1 MKQLVSISRILV
13 GVLFIISG
21 LIKANDALGFSY
33 KLDEYFVVFHMEFL
47 NGAGLAIAMLICIFE
62 VALGVALLVG
72 YRMVMVS
79 WLMLLMILF
88 FTFLTFY
95 SAYFDVVKDCG
106 CFGDALKL
114 KPWESFYKD
123 VILLVLI
130 LIIFVKRKSIKP
142 LIGDKFAGFMS
153 ATGLILTTWFT
164 WHCYTHLPVKDF
176 RPYAIGKNITEGM
189 TLPPGAI
196 TDSVVMVFI
205 YKDKKTGAQVEA
217 GMDQVSTYSGN
228 EQYEFVDRLD
238 KVVREGD
245 KAAIHDFAIKDAEDN
260 DLTSDFLSRPDYV
273 FMLIA
278 YDLTK
283 ADIKAQDKV
292 NALAA
297 ACQKNDF
304 EFFGLTSTIP
314 AETDKFRHDHQNM
327 FPYYFC
333 DGTALKTIIRSN
345 PGLVLLKQ
353 GTVIDMWHHNDF
365 PTYEELNAKYLHKK

>member
-95 SAYFDVVKDCG
+95 CAYFDVVKDCG

-205 YKDKKTGAQVEA
+205 YKDNKTGAQVEA

-283 ADIKAQDKV
+283 ADVKAQDKV

-297 ACQKNDF
+297 ECQKNDF

-314 AETDKFRHDHQNM
+314 TETDKFRHDHQNM

>member
-72 YRMVMVS
+72 YRMVLVS

-88 FTFLTFY
+88 FSFLTFY

-123 VILLVLI
+123 VVLLVLI
-130 LIIFVKRKSIKP
+130 LIIFVKRKNIKP

-153 ATGLILTTWFT
+153 AAGLILTTWFT

-283 ADIKAQDKV
+283 ADVKAQDKV

-314 AETDKFRHDHQNM
+314 TETDKFRHDHQNM

-365 PTYEELNAKYLHKK
+365 PTYEELNAKYLLKK

>member
-123 VILLVLI
+123 VVLLVLI
-130 LIIFVKRKSIKP
+130 LIIFVKRKNIKP
-142 LIGDKFAGFMS
+142 MIGDKFAGFMS

-283 ADIKAQDKV
+283 ADVKAQDKV

-314 AETDKFRHDHQNM
+314 TETDKFRHDHQNM

>member
-1 MKQLVSISRILV
+1 
-13 GVLFIISG
+13 
-21 LIKANDALGFSY
+21 
-33 KLDEYFVVFHMEFL
+33 
-47 NGAGLAIAMLICIFE
+47 
-62 VALGVALLVG
+62 
-72 YRMVMVS
+72 
-79 WLMLLMILF
+79 
-88 FTFLTFY
+88 
-95 SAYFDVVKDCG
+95 
-106 CFGDALKL
+106 
-114 KPWESFYKD
+114 
-123 VILLVLI
+123 
-130 LIIFVKRKSIKP
+130 
-142 LIGDKFAGFMS
+142 
-153 ATGLILTTWFT
+153 
-164 WHCYTHLPVKDF
+164 
-176 RPYAIGKNITEGM
+176 M

-205 YKDKKTGAQVEA
+205 YKDKTTGAQVEA
-217 GMDQVSTYSGN
+217 GMDQVSQYSGS
-228 EQYEFVDRLD
+228 EKYEFVDRID

-245 KAAIHDFAIKDAEDN
+245 KAPIHDFAIKDAEDN
-260 DLTSDFLSRPDYV
+260 DLTNDFLSRSDYV

-314 AETDKFRHDHQNM
+314 TETDKFRHDHQNM

>member
-123 VILLVLI
+123 VVLLVLI
-130 LIIFVKRKSIKP
+130 LIIFVKRKNIKP

-292 NALAA
+292 NELAA

>member
-283 ADIKAQDKV
+283 ADVKAQDKV

-297 ACQKNDF
+297 ECQKNDF

>member
-1 MKQLVSISRILV
+1 MKLLVNISRILV

-47 NGAGLAIAMLICIFE
+47 SSVSVGLSMFICIFE

-72 YRMVMVS
+72 YRMVLVS

-123 VILLVLI
+123 IILLAFI

-142 LIGDKFAGFMS
+142 LFGDKFAMIMS
-153 ATGLILTTWFT
+153 AAGLVLSTWFT
-164 WHCYTHLPVKDF
+164 WKCYAHLPVKDF

-189 TLPPGAI
+189 TLPPGSI

-205 YKDKKTGAQVEA
+205 YKDKATGANVEA
-217 GMDQVSTYSGN
+217 GMDQVSNYSGN
-228 EQYEFVDRLD
+228 DKYEFVDRID

-245 KAAIHDFAIKDAEDN
+245 KPAIHDFAIKDAEDN
-260 DLTSDFLSRPDYV
+260 DYTSDFLSRPDYV
-273 FMLIA
+273 FMLVA

-283 ADIKAQDKV
+283 SNKAIQEKV

-304 EFFGLTSTIP
+304 EFFGITSTI
-314 AETDKFRHDHQNM
+314 ATETDKFRHEHQNS
-327 FPYYFC
+327 FPFYFC

-353 GTVIDMWHHNDF
+353 GTVVDMWHHNDF
-365 PTYEELNAKYLHKK
+365 PTYEELNEKYLLKK

>member
-62 VALGVALLVG
+62 VALGIALLVG

-283 ADIKAQDKV
+283 ADVKAQDKV

-297 ACQKNDF
+297 ECQKNDF

-314 AETDKFRHDHQNM
+314 TETDKFRHDHQNM

>member
-62 VALGVALLVG
+62 VALGIALLVG

-283 ADIKAQDKV
+283 AYVKAQDKV

-297 ACQKNDF
+297 ECQKNDF

-314 AETDKFRHDHQNM
+314 TETDKFRHDHQNM

>member
-13 GVLFIISG
+13 GVLFIIYG
-21 LIKANDALGFSY
+21 LINANDALGFSY
-33 KLDEYFVVFHMEFL
+33 KFDEYFVVFHMEFL

-283 ADIKAQDKV
+283 ADVKAQDKV

-297 ACQKNDF
+297 ECQKNDF

>member
-33 KLDEYFVVFHMEFL
+33 KLDEYFVVFSMQFL
-47 NGAGLAIAMLICIFE
+47 SGISVGLAMFICIFE

-72 YRMVMVS
+72 YRMVCVS
-79 WLMLLMILF
+79 WLMLLMIVF

-123 VILLVLI
+123 VALLAFI
-130 LIIFVKRKSIKP
+130 LIIFAKRKSIKP
-142 LIGDKFAGFMS
+142 LFNEKFAGFVS
-153 ATGLILTTWFT
+153 FAGLIASTWFT
-164 WHCYTHLPVKDF
+164 WHCYAHLPVKDF

-205 YKDKKTGAQVEA
+205 YKDKTTGAQVEA
-217 GMDQVSTYSGN
+217 GMDQVSQYSGN
-228 EQYEFVDRLD
+228 EKYEFVDRID

-245 KAAIHDFAIKDAEDN
+245 KAPIHDFAIKDAEDN

-283 ADIKAQDKV
+283 ADVKAQDKV

-297 ACQKNDF
+297 ECQKNDF

-314 AETDKFRHDHQNM
+314 TETDKFRHDHQNM

>member
-123 VILLVLI
+123 VVLLVLI
-130 LIIFVKRKSIKP
+130 LIIFVKRKNIKP

-273 FMLIA
+273 FMLVA

-283 ADIKAQDKV
+283 ADVKAQDKV

-314 AETDKFRHDHQNM
+314 TETDKFRHDHQNM

>member
-314 AETDKFRHDHQNM
+314 TETDKFRHDHQNM